1 MLLWLKTKIEIIS
14 ILFSQR
20 RFEDCSDSIAIA
32 KLECMT
38 IKDQF
43 YLRQLNEID
52 FMMQVYDG

>member
-32 KLECMT
+32 KLECMA
-38 IKDQF
+38 IKD
-43 YLRQLNEID
+43 
-52 FMMQVYDG
+52 